1 MLPIDSLVTIGLAT
15 LPLGTINESDGKQER
30 EFWLRNV
37 GTESVTLVQGY
48 TSCGCVQLSFPL
60 GETIAPGDSVR
71 TVLSFDP
78 KGKGGEFYERG
89 TIVYGKSRKRVELV
103 MEGEC
108 ITSEETLLRQF
119 PVRINDDLRL
129 SADHFDLGVM
139 TAGETKSRNVVVLH
153 RDENNRKECISVSVE
168 ADSSLAKGVHRI
180 KRLIDTIYKNNKT
193 TIEINF
199 DLLIK

>member
-1 MLPIDSLVTIGLAT
+1 MLPIDTLVTIGLAT
-15 LPLGTINESDGKQER
+15 LSLGTIKESDGKVER
-30 EFWLRNV
+30 EFWLRNA
-37 GTESVTLVQGY
+37 GTGPVTLVQGY
-48 TSCGCVQLSFPL
+48 TSCGCVKLTFPL
-60 GETIAPGDSVR
+60 GETIQPGDSVR
-71 TVLSFDP
+71 TVLDFDP

-168 ADSSLAKGVHRI
+168 ADGSLAKGVHRI
-180 KRLIDTIYKNNKT
+180 KRLIDTIYKNKKT
-193 TIEINF
+193 TFEVKF
-199 DLLIK
+199 DILIK